1 MDKTKKIELERTEV
15 LTRIGPKTIGKEVIE
30 TQIGTIDYLLN
41 LLAHLFRNKI
51 TAMGG
56 LCRRIDKMAVAGN
69 NGKNGDCVK
78 CSEKTRNVVREAR
91 AIEQIMIQF
100 DLALADIKKATVIN
114 LEHVPLTGL
123 ISDIQTE
130 DPASDFLIEL
140 EDTNSG
146 FLLLTDKRKTV
157 KALCRMVNK
166 LTQENKNPVR
176 VSARSVNNEMVKV
189 SLRQRE
195 INTDHLARLV
205 SVTAYENAK
214 DHSLNDF
221 VLIISSILL
230 PELGI
235 KLEIDTSVVDF
246 TFRGTVH

>member
-1 MDKTKKIELERTEV
+1 LDRIKKIELERTEV
-15 LTRIGPKTIGKEVIE
+15 LTRIGPKIIGKEVIE

-91 AIEQIMIQF
+91 ALEQIMIKF
-100 DLALADIKKATVIN
+100 ELALADIKKATVIN

-123 ISDIQTE
+123 ISDIQAE
-130 DPASDFLIEL
+130 DPTSDFLIEL
-140 EDTNSG
+140 EDTDSG
-146 FLLLTDKRKTV
+146 FLLRTDKRKTV
-157 KALCRMVNK
+157 KAMCRMVKK

-176 VSARSVNNEMVKV
+176 VSARKVDNERVKI
-189 SLRQRE
+189 SLTQRE
-195 INTDHLARLV
+195 INTDHLARLI
-205 SVTAYENAK
+205 SVARNENAT

-221 VLIISSILL
+221 VVIISSILL
-230 PELGI
+230 QELGI
-235 KLEIDTSVVDF
+235 ILEVDTSVVDF
-246 TFRGTVH
+246 TFMGTVH